1 MKRKIAFPNLLL
13 LAILV
18 STLTFCTVSNQP
30 INAEGTTPVTDL
42 SPTDPATVT
51 SSPPTAIQPTN
62 TEPATETAL
71 PDVTPE
77 ETLTGSTITIQANDT
92 TTPINACLLGT
103 NLPAWLG
110 ASRLEDETFRART
123 VASGL
128 TLIRLPG
135 GSWSNWYPWA
145 DCEQDNNGVCDSW
158 IADPTDFINFLKA
171 TGLAGMWTVN
181 LNATPQEAAALVAF
195 MNGATNDNSVI
206 GVDVNGKDW
215 GTVGQWAQLR
225 SSHGNPNPVGLQFWE
240 VGNEIYGGK
249 QGLGTDCLSWGWED
263 VWTCDGTEY
272 VNGIGS
278 GANHK
283 AGFDEF
289 RAAMQAVDPTISV
302 GAVGIYPQSDYTNW
316 GNEVITAAGDT
327 MDFYILHQYA
337 FFNVPS
343 NMQEALAQPQSAWQP
358 ILNDVDTAF
367 AQHAGGRDVPYAVTE
382 FNLFSVQ
389 DLDNGQWMKKAVNAL
404 FMADTLGQMMA
415 KGFDIANQW
424 DLMNGQAGNDTDY
437 GLMNADTY
445 ARAPQYYVYPLWAR
459 FGSEMI
465 PVTNPE
471 NAATTLSV
479 YAGWVDAN
487 TLSVLAINKT
497 GNAIPANLAIN
508 GISGISSG
516 LVDVLAAT
524 SLDATSV
531 TFNGSSNPSDDLSN
545 APSAALSDTTLPVSY
560 TFAPYSVTLIRMD
573 VSVTSSSLER
583 GKLLGRNVAVFLP
596 YVRSNNG
603 TAPPPPPPMFTCAP

>member
-1 MKRKIAFPNLLL
+1 MKRKIVFPNLLL
-13 LAILV
+13 LVMLV
-18 STLTFCTVSNQP
+18 STLTFCTNSNP
-30 INAEGTTPVTDL
+30 PGNAEGITPTEQLTTPATL
-42 SPTDPATVT
+42 TSPPPTMEQPTDTAPAPETAHPAT
-51 SSPPTAIQPTN
+51 PTEA
-62 TEPATETAL
+62 
-71 PDVTPE
+71 
-77 ETLTGSTITIQANDT
+77 LTGSTITIQADQT

-110 ASRLEDETFRART
+110 ASRLENETFRART
-123 VASGL
+123 IASGL

-195 MNGATNDNSVI
+195 MNGATNDNAVI
-206 GVDVNGKDW
+206 GQDVNGKDW

-225 SSHGNPNPVGLQFWE
+225 ASHGNPDPAGIQLWE

-249 QGLGTDCLSWGWED
+249 QNMGTDCLSWGWED

-289 RAAMQAVDPTISV
+289 REAMQAVDPTINV

-343 NMQEALAQPQSAWQP
+343 TMQEALAQPQSAWQP
-358 ILNDVDTAF
+358 IRDDVDTAF
-367 AQHAGGRDVPYAVTE
+367 AQHAGGRDIPYAVTE

-389 DLDNGQWMKKAVNAL
+389 DLDNEQWMKKAVNAL

-424 DLMNGQAGNDTDY
+424 DLMNGQANNGTDY
-437 GLMNADTY
+437 GLMDADSY

-465 PVTNPE
+465 PVNNPE

-479 YAGWVDAN
+479 YAGWVDTD

-497 GNAIPANLAIN
+497 GNAIPVNLALN

-516 LVDVLAAT
+516 VVDVVAAT
-524 SLDATSV
+524 SLNATSV
-531 TFNGSSNPSDDLSN
+531 TFNGSPNPSDDLSN
-545 APSAALSDTTLPVSY
+545 APSTPLADTTFPVSY
-560 TFAPYSVTLIRMD
+560 TFAPYSITLIRMD
-573 VSVTSSSLER
+573 VSVTSASLAR
-583 GKLLGRNVAVFLP
+583 GKLVGRDISVFLP
-596 YVRSNNG
+596 YVQGNNE
-603 TAPPPPPPMFTCAP
+603 TAPPSPPFTCTP

>member
-1 MKRKIAFPNLLL
+1 MKRKFAFHNLLL

-18 STLTFCTVSNQP
+18 STLAFCTARNHP
-30 INAEGTTPVTDL
+30 TEAEETTPTAQ
-42 SPTDPATVT
+42 SIPTDPATQT
-51 SSPPTAIQPTN
+51 SSPPTTLQPAE
-62 TEPATETAL
+62 TEPISEPTLVEA
-71 PDVTPE
+71 TPE
-77 ETLTGSTITIQANDT
+77 EPLAGSTITVQADQT

-145 DCEQDNNGVCDSW
+145 DCEQDNNSVCDSW
-158 IADPTDFINFLKA
+158 IADPTDFINFLNA
-171 TGLAGMWTVN
+171 TGLAGMWTIN
-181 LNATPQEAAALVAF
+181 ANATVEEAAALVAF
-195 MNGATNDNSVI
+195 MNGSTSDTSVI
-206 GVDVNGKDW
+206 GVDVNGKNW

-225 SSHGNPNPVGLQFWE
+225 ASHGNPDPVSIQFWE

-249 QGLGTDCLSWGWED
+249 SGMGTDCPSWGWED

-272 VNGIGS
+272 VTGIGS
-278 GANHK
+278 GANHHS
-283 AGFDEF
+283 GFDEF
-289 RAAMQAVDPTISV
+289 LAAMQAVDPTIHV

-316 GNEVITAAGDT
+316 GNEVITAAGNS
-327 MDFYILHQYA
+327 MDFYIIHQYA
-337 FFNVPS
+337 YFNVPS
-343 NMQEALAQPQSAWQP
+343 TMQEALAQPQSAWQP

-424 DLMNGQAGNDTDY
+424 DLANGQAGNGTDY
-437 GLMNADTY
+437 GLMDADSY
-445 ARAPQYYVYPLWAR
+445 ARAPQYYIYPLWAR

-487 TLSVLAINKT
+487 TLSVLVINKT
-497 GNAIPANLAIN
+497 GNTIPSNLAIN

-516 LVDVLAAT
+516 VVDVVAAT
-524 SLDATSV
+524 SLDATSM
-531 TFNGSSNPSDDLSN
+531 TYNGASNPSDDLSN
-545 APSAALSDTTLPVSY
+545 APSTPLSDTTLPVSY
-560 TFAPYSVTLIRMD
+560 TFAPYSITLIRME
-573 VSVTSSSLER
+573 VSVTSVSLARE
-583 GKLLGRNVAVFLP
+583 KLLVGRDLAVFLP
-596 YVRSNNG
+596 YIRSING
-603 TAPPPPPPMFTCAP
+603 TAPPPPFTCEP